1 MYSKC
6 TDMRCIYLNGFDP
19 GYGVE
24 VVPGLSQCED
34 RQLTAAEKKNIIAAR
49 SKRTVIALII

>member
-34 RQLTAAEKKNIIAAR
+34 RQLTAAEKKLIAEVR
-49 SKRTVIALII
+49 ELLLP